1 MSAPINLAIKD
12 ALAPS
17 NLSKNECGLF
27 HFDFEYKDS
36 EDGHR
41 SDWWTYA
48 IGVVEQVLL
57 ESNTDTRNALVL
69 VHNRV
74 QNATVGAYWSKIDGV
89 QGLRLIPGPNVT
101 VH

>member
-1 MSAPINLAIKD
+1 MS
-12 ALAPS
+12 APS
-17 NLSKNECGLF
+17 NLAIRDSISASDSPSNECGLV

-48 IGVVEQVLL
+48 IGVAEQMLL
-57 ESNTDTRNALVL
+57 ESDTEIQDALVL

-74 QNATVGAYWSKIDGV
+74 QNATIGAFWSKIDGV
-89 QGLRLIPGPNVT
+89 QGLRLIPGPNVA